1 MSPRRRRHRLVTRG
15 LVALGVVLLL
25 VAFARVEHTSPL
37 LLPMVLLVATVVA
50 IGGLLLDTAD
60 FEVPEWEMPA
70 EMLSGTS
77 GQDMGLVG
85 NVRLIENHL
94 SARHVDPLLPGRLA
108 RLAQDRLARLGLRR
122 DDPAVRE
129 RLGPTLNAV
138 LDGPAR
144 TLRQVEIE
152 ECIRRIE
159 ELT

>member
-1 MSPRRRRHRLVTRG
+1 MVTRG

-25 VAFARVEHTSPL
+25 VAFARVEHASPL
-37 LLPMVLLVATVVA
+37 LLPMALLVATVVA
-50 IGGLLLDTAD
+50 IGGMLLDTAD
-60 FEVPEWEMPA
+60 FEVPQWEMPA
-70 EMLSGTS
+70 ETMSGSS

-108 RLAQDRLARLGLRR
+108 RLANDRLARLGLRR
-122 DDPAVRE
+122 DDPAVRG

>member
-1 MSPRRRRHRLVTRG
+1 MSRRPRHRFVGRGFLV
-15 LVALGVVLLL
+15 LGVVALL
-25 VAFARVEHTSPL
+25 VVFARIEQASPL
-37 LLPMVLLVATVVA
+37 LLPMVLLVGTVVA

-60 FEVPEWEMPA
+60 FDEPSWEVPVEVGR
-70 EMLSGTS
+70 GTS

-108 RLAQDRLARLGLRR
+108 RLANDRLARLGLRR
-122 DDPAVRE
+122 DDPAVQE
-129 RLGPTLNAV
+129 RLGPTLTAV

-144 TLRQVEIE
+144 TLRQAEIE

>member
-1 MSPRRRRHRLVTRG
+1 VTRRRHRFVGRAFVVVAV
-15 LVALGVVLLL
+15 VALL
-25 VAFARVEHTSPL
+25 VGFARVEHTSPL
-37 LLPMVLLVATVVA
+37 LLPMVLVVATVVA
-50 IGGLLLDTAD
+50 VGGLLLDTAD
-60 FEVPEWEMPA
+60 FEVPSWEVPL
-70 EMLSGTS
+70 ELGSTSS

-108 RLAQDRLARLGLRR
+108 RLADDRLGRLGLRR
-122 DDPAVRE
+122 DDPGVRD

-144 TLRQVEIE
+144 TLRRTEIE

>member
-1 MSPRRRRHRLVTRG
+1 MNRRRRHRLVGR
-15 LVALGVVLLL
+15 ALAALAVVVVL
-25 VAFARVEHTSPL
+25 VVFARVEHASPL
-37 LLPMVLLVATVVA
+37 LLPMVLVVATVVA
-50 IGGLLLDTAD
+50 IGGVLLDTAD
-60 FEVPEWEMPA
+60 FEVPSWEVPL
-70 EMLSGTS
+70 EVGSSSS

-108 RLAQDRLARLGLRR
+108 RLAHDRLARLGLRR

-138 LDGPAR
+138 LDGPPR
-144 TLRQVEIE
+144 SLRRAEIE

>member
-1 MSPRRRRHRLVTRG
+1 VSRLPRHRFVGRAVLV
-15 LVALGVVLLL
+15 LVVVGLL
-25 VAFARVEHTSPL
+25 VAFARIEQTTPL
-37 LLPMVLLVATVVA
+37 LLPMVLVVATVVA
-50 IGGLLLDTAD
+50 VGGLLLDTAD
-60 FEVPEWEMPA
+60 FEVPSWDVPLEVG
-70 EMLSGTS
+70 SGSS

-94 SARHVDPLLPGRLA
+94 SARHADPLLPGRLA
-108 RLAQDRLARLGLRR
+108 RLADDRLAHLGLRR
-122 DDPAVRE
+122 DDPAVRA

-144 TLRQVEIE
+144 ALRRDEIG

>member
-1 MSPRRRRHRLVTRG
+1 VTSLFRRNRWVARG
-15 LVALGVVLLL
+15 LLALVAVLVL

-37 LLPMVLLVATVVA
+37 LLPMVLVVATVVA

-60 FEVPEWEMPA
+60 FEVPSWEVPL
-70 EMLSGTS
+70 ELPSTSS

-108 RLAQDRLARLGLRR
+108 RLADDRLGRLGLRR
-122 DDPAVRE
+122 DDPGVRD

-144 TLRQVEIE
+144 TLRRTEIE